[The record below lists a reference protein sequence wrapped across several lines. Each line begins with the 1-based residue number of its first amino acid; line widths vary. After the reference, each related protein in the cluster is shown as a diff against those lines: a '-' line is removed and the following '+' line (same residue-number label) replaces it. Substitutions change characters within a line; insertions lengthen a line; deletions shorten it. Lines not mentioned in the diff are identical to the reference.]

1 MLSQKMT
8 EALNAQINAEI
19 YSAYLYLSMATWFEE
34 QQLPGFANWMRVQA
48 KEEMTHALR
57 FHNFVN
63 DRGGRVKLA
72 AIDGPPTDWDSPLA
86 VFEATLAHEQKVT
99 GLINDLMALAVKE
112 NDFASQGMLQWF
124 VDEQVEEEAN
134 ATDLVGKMKLMQDA
148 PGGLFM
154 LDKDLAARV
163 FNPPTDTVV

>member
-1 MLSQKMT
+1 MLNQKME
-8 EALNAQINAEI
+8 EAINAQINAEL

-34 QQLPGFANWMRVQA
+34 QQLPGFSVWMRVQA

-63 DRGGRVKLA
+63 DRGGRVKLTP
-72 AIDGPPTDWDSPLA
+72 IDGPPTDWDSPLA

-99 GLINDLMALAVKE
+99 GLINDLMALAIEE
-112 NDFASQGMLQWF
+112 NDFASQGFLGWF
-124 VDEQVEEEAN
+124 VDEQVEEEAG

-154 LDKDLAARV
+154 LDKDLAARI
-163 FNPPTDTVV
+163 FTPPADMVV

>member
-1 MLSQKMT
+1 MLSPKIT
-8 EALNAQINAEI
+8 DALNGQINAEI
-19 YSAYLYLSMATWFEE
+19 YSAYLYMSMATWFEE
-34 QQLPGFANWMRVQA
+34 KQLPGFANWMRVQV

-63 DRGGRVKLA
+63 DRGARVTLS

-86 VFEATLAHEQKVT
+86 VFEATLKHEQKVT
-99 GLINDLMALAVKE
+99 GLINDLMALAVAEK
-112 NDFASQGMLQWF
+112 DFASQGMLQWF

-134 ATDLVGKMKLMQDA
+134 ATDLVGKLTLMQDA

-163 FNPPTDTVV
+163 FTPPVDMVV

>member
-1 MLSQKMT
+1 MT
-8 EALNAQINAEI
+8 EALNKQINAEL

-34 QQLPGFANWMRVQA
+34 RQLPGFSGWMRVQA

-57 FHNFVN
+57 LHNYVN
-63 DRGGRVKLA
+63 DRGGRVKLT

-99 GLINDLMALAVKE
+99 GLIGDLMALAVEEK
-112 NDFASQGMLQWF
+112 DFASQRFLGWF

-134 ATDLVGKMKLMQDA
+134 VNDVLGKLKLMKDA

-154 LDKDLAARV
+154 LDKELGARV
-163 FNPPTDTVV
+163 FNPPADMVV